1 VKVWIDPEACV
12 GHGRCYA
19 VAPDVFDADDQ
30 GHGLVRLAAAPNDL
44 PAGVPVD
51 VPPELEAA
59 ARTGA
64 ANCPESAILITD

>member
-1 VKVWIDPEACV
+1 VKLWIDPEACV

-30 GHGLVRLAAAPNDL
+30 GHGLVRLAPAPKDL
-44 PAGVPVD
+44 PAD
-51 VPPELEAA
+51 VPPELEAG

>member
-1 VKVWIDPEACV
+1 MKIRIDTEACV

-19 VAPDVFDADDQ
+19 IAPEVFDTDDQ
-30 GHGLVRLAAAPNDL
+30 GHALLRVGGAATPDEM
-44 PAGVPVD
+44 VD

-64 ANCPESAILITD
+64 ANCPEGAILIVD